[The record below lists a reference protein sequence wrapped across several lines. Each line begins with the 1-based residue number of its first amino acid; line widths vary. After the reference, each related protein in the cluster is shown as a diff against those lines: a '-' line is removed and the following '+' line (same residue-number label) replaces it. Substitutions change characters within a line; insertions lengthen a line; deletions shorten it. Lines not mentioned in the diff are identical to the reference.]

1 MEDAICDL
9 EASIVLLEKE
19 QKTIEQNIAAR
30 KLRIEQLRSQILN
43 QPRESAPSGIR
54 TKARLRKGEGLV
66 AIENVLHNAD
76 GPGKTQA
83 QIAQE
88 TGISPSSVLRI
99 LQRSE
104 GEGKKFVKGQDDLW
118 RKKT

>member
-1 MEDAICDL
+1 
-9 EASIVLLEKE
+9 
-19 QKTIEQNIAAR
+19 EQNIADR
-30 KLRIEQLRSQILN
+30 KVRIEQLRSQMLN
-43 QPRESAPSGIR
+43 QPRESVATGIR
-54 TKARLRKGEGLV
+54 TKARLRKGEGV
-66 AIENVLHNAD
+66 IEIEKVLHNAD

-99 LQRSE
+99 LQR

-118 RKKT
+118 RKKL